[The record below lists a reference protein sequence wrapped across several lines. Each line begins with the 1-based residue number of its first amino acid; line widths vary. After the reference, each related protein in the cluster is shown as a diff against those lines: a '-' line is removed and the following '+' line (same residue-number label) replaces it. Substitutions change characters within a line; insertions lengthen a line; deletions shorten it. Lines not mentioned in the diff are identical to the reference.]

1 MPYSMTGFGRAEAKN
16 DRYELA
22 AEIRNLNNRYL
33 EIGLRLPK
41 SLAAYEFSLK
51 DIVKKYVLRG
61 KVTVTITFKD
71 VLNLT
76 ENFSLKKESV
86 RFYRMILEQITEE
99 AGLSDP
105 IKLEH
110 LLQFKELLEPD
121 DLELKDEELEK
132 TLNALLEE
140 ALIDLNHMRRAEGEN
155 IATDLQQRIDSIEQK
170 VAEMARKGSENPRQE
185 LEKLSTRLEDLI
197 HSGEI
202 NRDRLELELAL
213 ISDRVD
219 ISEECTRMQSHIKL
233 FREVL
238 GTGGEIGKKLTFILQ
253 EMQRESNTIGS
264 KTTDIS
270 IAHGVIQ
277 LKEEIEKIREQ
288 VQNLE

>member
-1 MPYSMTGFGRAEAKN
+1 MTGFGRAEAKN
-16 DRYELA
+16 DRYEIA

-61 KVTVTITFKD
+61 KLTVTVTFKD
-71 VLNLT
+71 VLNVT

-86 RFYRMILEQITEE
+86 RFYRMILEQIRKE

-121 DLELKDEELEK
+121 DQELKDEELEK

-155 IATDLQQRIDSIEQK
+155 IAADLKQRIDSIEQK
-170 VAEMARKGSENPRQE
+170 IAEIARKGSENPRQE
-185 LEKLSTRLEDLI
+185 LEKLSARIEDLI

-238 GTGGEIGKKLTFILQ
+238 GAEGEVGKKLTFILQ